1 MSVPKLAIIHQQGIP
16 MSEFIAY
23 LPEVFEL
30 FGTVNIRK
38 MFGGYG
44 VYHDGLMFALVADD
58 TLYLKA
64 DAENAKFFEEQGL
77 APFAYQRE
85 GKLMKMSYY
94 QAPAEF
100 MEDRDQAAIWARRSY
115 DAAWRAQHNQRKGKS
130 PRAKRS
136 IEES

>member
-1 MSVPKLAIIHQQGIP
+1 

-77 APFAYQRE
+77 VPFEYQRG
-85 GKLMKMSYY
+85 GKMAKMSYY

-115 DAAWRAQHNQRKGKS
+115 DAARRAQGSQRKVKS
-130 PRAKRS
+130 PMAKK
-136 IEES
+136 IN

>member
-1 MSVPKLAIIHQQGIP
+1 

-30 FGTVNIRK
+30 FGSIQIRK

-44 VYHDGLMFALVADD
+44 VYHDGLMFALVADE

-77 APFAYQRE
+77 AQFAYQRE
-85 GKLMKMSYY
+85 GKMAKMSYY

-100 MEDRDQAAIWARRSY
+100 MEEREQASVWARRSY
-115 DAAWRAQHNQRKGKS
+115 DAARRAQRKKHKS
-130 PRAKRS
+130 KTDTTVIRHLD
-136 IEES
+136 

>member
-1 MSVPKLAIIHQQGIP
+1 

-30 FGTVNIRK
+30 FGTIQIRK

-44 VYHDGLMFALVADD
+44 VYHDGLMFALVADE

-77 APFAYQRE
+77 AQFAYQRE
-85 GKLMKMSYY
+85 GKMAKMSYY

-100 MEDRDQAAIWARRSY
+100 MEDREQAELWARRSY
-115 DAAWRAQHNQRKGKS
+115 DAARRAQGNQRK
-130 PRAKRS
+130 AKAPTAKNMNRKK
-136 IEES
+136 

>member
-1 MSVPKLAIIHQQGIP
+1 
-16 MSEFIAY
+16 MSEFTAY

-30 FGTVNIRK
+30 FGTIQIRK

-44 VYHDGLMFALVADD
+44 VYHDGLMFALVADE

-64 DAENAKFFEEQGL
+64 DAENARFFEEQGL
-77 APFAYQRE
+77 APFEYQRE
-85 GKLMKMSYY
+85 GKLAKMSYY

-115 DAAWRAQHNQRKGKS
+115 DAARRAQGNRRKGKA
-130 PRAKRS
+130 PTAKKVN
-136 IEES
+136 

>member
-1 MSVPKLAIIHQQGIP
+1 

-30 FGTVNIRK
+30 FGSIQIRK

-44 VYHDGLMFALVADD
+44 VYHDGLMFALVADE

-64 DAENAKFFEEQGL
+64 DAENVRFFEEQGL
-77 APFAYQRE
+77 APFEYQRE
-85 GKLMKMSYY
+85 GKMAKMSYY

-100 MEDRDQAAIWARRSY
+100 MEDREQAELWARRSY
-115 DAAWRAQHNQRKGKS
+115 DAARRAQPKKRKIKTDT
-130 PRAKRS
+130 AV
-136 IEES
+136 IHHLD